1 MAPATAS
8 TAVPLPATAAGEFGL
23 FPAADFRVVDGC
35 CTDCP
40 APAAARY
47 YFEREPIAV
56 PRPGRPVA
64 GFGRG
69 VTTCDDVRAWAAAR
83 PAGAPPDYPP
93 LVWVAAP
100 TIVRGVTLAADGRT
114 LATADGPLPVTPVP
128 RIPLNRSYWDA
139 SSIAF
144 FAAPG
149 RRVSV
154 RGTVTDGAMLARTCW
169 PDDFTLGGAAPR
181 MAATLGSPEAAAG
194 ATAGA
199 PARAPGPKVGHA
211 LALRALMRELPQGG
225 ARAPSAATTLWQRPD
240 SPSDWTG
247 RAVLAFMVNGAQGDD
262 DEAHGGHFAVA
273 TGRVRADG
281 AIGDWLV
288 NNFYSLDVES
298 EKGILAAPVP
308 LDNYLGDLNSGQ
320 GWYRP
325 SYLVVA
331 VLSDARAAELV
342 QSALGRVYQQFWRH
356 QIVYYHPTD
365 NCTSI
370 SIDTLRALGLRVP
383 ERGPT
388 SRLAAWA
395 GFPYHVLRD
404 RSITKAKLAFDYLVV
419 DQTRLMPAAAL
430 EEIYT
435 VLRGLA
441 DGHVAQDRAG
451 AAGGGLLA
459 GLLAADLDALA
470 FLRLPQFPSSRAF
483 GAAPAV
489 TTWEYRSRLPRD
501 PALAQI
507 VPVPPRP
514 FPDALRDD
522 DLLPAPR
529 RPSDA
534 AALVWGALSVI
545 GLPWAIHTLWARWR
559 RRRARRSCTARGPRP
574 GPDVR

>member
-1 MAPATAS
+1 
-8 TAVPLPATAAGEFGL
+8 
-23 FPAADFRVVDGC
+23 
-35 CTDCP
+35 
-40 APAAARY
+40 
-47 YFEREPIAV
+47 
-56 PRPGRPVA
+56 
-64 GFGRG
+64 
-69 VTTCDDVRAWAAAR
+69 
-83 PAGAPPDYPP
+83 
-93 LVWVAAP
+93 
-100 TIVRGVTLAADGRT
+100 
-114 LATADGPLPVTPVP
+114 
-128 RIPLNRSYWDA
+128 
-139 SSIAF
+139 
-144 FAAPG
+144 
-149 RRVSV
+149 
-154 RGTVTDGAMLARTCW
+154 
-169 PDDFTLGGAAPR
+169 
-181 MAATLGSPEAAAG
+181 
-194 ATAGA
+194 
-199 PARAPGPKVGHA
+199 
-211 LALRALMRELPQGG
+211 MRELPQGG
-225 ARAPSAATTLWQRPD
+225 ARAPCAATTLWQRPG

-262 DEAHGGHFAVA
+262 DEAHGGHFAIA

-288 NNFYSLDVES
+288 NNFYSLDIES

-331 VLSDARAAELV
+331 VLNDARAAELV

-395 GFPYHVLRD
+395 GFPYHVIKD
-404 RSITKAKLAFDYLVV
+404 RSIAKAKLAFDYLVV

-430 EEIYT
+430 EEIYA
-435 VLRGLA
+435 VLRGLV
-441 DGHVAQDRAG
+441 DGRDAQAGAG
-451 AAGGGLLA
+451 AADGGLLA

-522 DLLPAPR
+522 DLLPPPP
-529 RPSDA
+529 RPSDP

-545 GLPWAIHTLWARWR
+545 GLPWVLWSLW
-559 RRRARRSCTARGPRP
+559 RRRARHRGSKR
-574 GPDVR
+574 

>member
-1 MAPATAS
+1 
-8 TAVPLPATAAGEFGL
+8 
-23 FPAADFRVVDGC
+23 
-35 CTDCP
+35 
-40 APAAARY
+40 
-47 YFEREPIAV
+47 
-56 PRPGRPVA
+56 
-64 GFGRG
+64 
-69 VTTCDDVRAWAAAR
+69 
-83 PAGAPPDYPP
+83 
-93 LVWVAAP
+93 
-100 TIVRGVTLAADGRT
+100 
-114 LATADGPLPVTPVP
+114 
-128 RIPLNRSYWDA
+128 
-139 SSIAF
+139 
-144 FAAPG
+144 
-149 RRVSV
+149 
-154 RGTVTDGAMLARTCW
+154 
-169 PDDFTLGGAAPR
+169 
-181 MAATLGSPEAAAG
+181 
-194 ATAGA
+194 
-199 PARAPGPKVGHA
+199 
-211 LALRALMRELPQGG
+211 
-225 ARAPSAATTLWQRPD
+225 
-240 SPSDWTG
+240 
-247 RAVLAFMVNGAQGDD
+247 MVNGAQGDD
-262 DEAHGGHFAVA
+262 DEAHGGHFAIA

-288 NNFYSLDVES
+288 NNFYSLDIES

-331 VLSDARAAELV
+331 VLNDARAAELV

-395 GFPYHVLRD
+395 GFPYHVIKD
-404 RSITKAKLAFDYLVV
+404 RSIAKAKLAFDYLVV

-430 EEIYT
+430 EEIYAL
-435 VLRGLA
+435 LRGLV
-441 DGHVAQDRAG
+441 DGHDAQAG
-451 AAGGGLLA
+451 AADGGLLA

-483 GAAPAV
+483 GTAPAV

-522 DLLPAPR
+522 DLLPPPP

-545 GLPWAIHTLWARWR
+545 GLPWVLWSLWR
-559 RRRARRSCTARGPRP
+559 RRTRHRGSKR
-574 GPDVR
+574 